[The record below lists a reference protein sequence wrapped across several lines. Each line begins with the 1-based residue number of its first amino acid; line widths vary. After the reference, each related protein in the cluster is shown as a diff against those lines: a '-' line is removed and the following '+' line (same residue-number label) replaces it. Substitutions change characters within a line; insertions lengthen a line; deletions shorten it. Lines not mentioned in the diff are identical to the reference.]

1 MTRLQKQVLATMAV
15 VMVIVL
21 LSVGFMV
28 ALTINDRVQL
38 DYQMQIDA
46 QVNATKLQ
54 NENIDILHK

>member
-1 MTRLQKQVLATMAV
+1 MTA

-28 ALTINDRVQL
+28 ALSINDHNRL
-38 DYQMQIDA
+38 DYQVQINA
-46 QVNATKLQ
+46 QVNATKMQ

>member
-1 MTRLQKQVLATMAV
+1 MTLLQKQVLATMAV

-28 ALTINDRVQL
+28 ALSINDHNRL
-38 DYQMQIDA
+38 DYQAQIDA
-46 QVNATKLQ
+46 QINATKLQ